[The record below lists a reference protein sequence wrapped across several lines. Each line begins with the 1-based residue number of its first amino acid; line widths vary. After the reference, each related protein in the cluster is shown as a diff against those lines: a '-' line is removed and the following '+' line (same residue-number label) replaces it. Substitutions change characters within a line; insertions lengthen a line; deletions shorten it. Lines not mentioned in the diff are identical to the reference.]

1 MNDGNEKNWKW
12 IKDLTGR
19 LAVGDAQK
27 TCKEYFMNIYNI
39 NPEEGNAFTMSSS
52 YSVKTGIIIFDQSS

>member
-1 MNDGNEKNWKW
+1 M
-12 IKDLTGR
+12 
-19 LAVGDAQK
+19 GDAQK

-52 YSVKTGIIIFDQSS
+52 YSVKTGKMNKIKRSYEIQRWQQMKGKETG